1 MRYVRGVSDPDP
13 IARFLDSRRRAVDA
27 GAGFD
32 GTAAV
37 IATATPGGAPSV
49 RWVLIKEVS
58 EAGFFVYTNY
68 GSRKAAELDANPRAA
83 LAMHWPEIEEQYRVE
98 GPVTRATAERSD
110 AYFASRPRDSQLG
123 AWASPQSEPI
133 ASREALEARL
143 EEARARFEGRAV
155 PRPEGWGGY
164 VVRPERVERWVSR
177 EARLHDRWVY
187 VREGDAWKVER
198 LAP

>member
-1 MRYVRGVSDPDP
+1 VPDPDP
-13 IARFLDSRRRAVDA
+13 IARFLDSRRRAVEA
-27 GAGFD
+27 GAGFG

-37 IATATPGGAPSV
+37 LATATPDGAPSV
-49 RWVLIKEVS
+49 RWVLVKEVG
-58 EAGFFVYTNY
+58 EDGLCVYTNY

-83 LAMHWPEIEEQYRVE
+83 LAMHWPEIEEQFRFE
-98 GPVTRATAERSD
+98 GPVVRASAERSD
-110 AYFASRPRDSQLG
+110 AYFASRPRESQLG

-143 EEARARFEGRAV
+143 VEARDRFEGADV

-164 VVRPERVERWVSR
+164 LLRPERIERWVSR

-187 VREGDAWKVER
+187 VRDADGWKVQR